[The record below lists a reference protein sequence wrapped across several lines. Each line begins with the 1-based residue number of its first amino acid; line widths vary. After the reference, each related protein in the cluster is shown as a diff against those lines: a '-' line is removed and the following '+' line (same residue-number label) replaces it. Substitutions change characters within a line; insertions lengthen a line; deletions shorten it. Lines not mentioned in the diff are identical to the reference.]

1 MASPQE
7 SNSLCLKRKLV
18 DDCLSKECKSRR
30 IKTEKGPSSD
40 SSAKRCKCCCTRPN
54 LASDCV
60 NYLKSGVPSRVMFY
74 KQGSWHNF
82 PEQIMKSLIEE
93 FRSNKSSVVAV
104 MDDEPVLVDFLS
116 MTLVNLKS
124 RKQRSVA
131 WFDDTGKCFYPSLFF
146 DEEADEV
153 AKVGGDFEG
162 ATQGIMLDKV
172 ANSPP
177 EVVKQV
183 VLESSPPVPQKPA
196 TADIL
201 RKKIASVERGSEG
214 FLFAQDLFL
223 SGMGPFATPNNIL
236 HIHRYSP
243 NDITAQCRLQAFEK
257 QMMSTKEERGD
268 ANVRYGWLGSR
279 KNDIVRI
286 LINGFGNN
294 GKPAEKAGLSAGVYL
309 SPEDRAFSSV
319 GLCDVDEKGVQYMLL
334 CRLILGN
341 MEAVMPGSQDSF
353 PSSDI
358 YDSGVDDCSNPKC
371 YVMWPSHLSTHIRLE
386 YLVSFRLSS
395 KVRNYLLGLKGL
407 WFHPSPK
414 EVAVD
419 ISTLVPV
426 RQPSFL
432 RFFFSIDTLVFQLD
446 VHVLLTV
453 IMSGNAEGPTS
464 PWISFRVL
472 FAMIQENISS
482 VARELLFHHY
492 EELKENKITR
502 EEMVKQMI
510 ILVGEKLLLETL
522 KRLHYCPSLW
532 YKSAGKIASSDP
544 ARTAAE
550 DRSLDQTGNCSLIVS
565 VAHGDSH
572 APNAV
577 AENSTSLCTK
587 GCDTPATGMISKGYD
602 SLAPKGVPET
612 STSVGPVH
620 GASPSVEPK
629 VRDSPIQ
636 TVLSGNI
643 ATDCAKRQDPLVS
656 RVAPVAHNGLLRM
669 PSGKSASLAAQVCNS
684 VRPSTGPSGR
694 ASTEPNNAS
703 KSCGIFAPGIRPKGG
718 ESLVPS
724 LALGNSKYAGVEG
737 LNSAPRATPP
747 GIRPKGGESL
757 VHGLALGNSKCAGAE
772 GINSAPRVTPLGIR
786 PKGGESIAPSL
797 ALGNSKCAGAEG
809 INSAPRVTPPGIR
822 PKGGESI
829 APSLALGNSKCA
841 GAEGLNSAPRVTPP
855 GIRPKGGESFV
866 PSLALGNSKC
876 AGAEG
881 LNSAPRVTPKDKEF
895 LSLSISSQQS
905 PVLNSGHGNP
915 KALATEARGSL
926 SLSIAPNVHDP
937 PASSKE
943 PKDDASPIAGMVSE
957 SQHSQ
962 APNAV
967 TKGT

>member
-1 MASPQE
+1 M
-7 SNSLCLKRKLV
+7 
-18 DDCLSKECKSRR
+18 
-30 IKTEKGPSSD
+30 I
-40 SSAKRCKCCCTRPN
+40 
-54 LASDCV
+54 LA
-60 NYLKSGVPSRVMFY
+60 
-74 KQGSWHNF
+74 
-82 PEQIMKSLIEE
+82 
-93 FRSNKSSVVAV
+93 
-104 MDDEPVLVDFLS
+104 
-116 MTLVNLKS
+116 
-124 RKQRSVA
+124 
-131 WFDDTGKCFYPSLFF
+131 
-146 DEEADEV
+146 
-153 AKVGGDFEG
+153 
-162 ATQGIMLDKV
+162 
-172 ANSPP
+172 
-177 EVVKQV
+177 
-183 VLESSPPVPQKPA
+183 
-196 TADIL
+196 
-201 RKKIASVERGSEG
+201 
-214 FLFAQDLFL
+214 
-223 SGMGPFATPNNIL
+223 
-236 HIHRYSP
+236 
-243 NDITAQCRLQAFEK
+243 
-257 QMMSTKEERGD
+257 
-268 ANVRYGWLGSR
+268 
-279 KNDIVRI
+279 
-286 LINGFGNN
+286 
-294 GKPAEKAGLSAGVYL
+294 
-309 SPEDRAFSSV
+309 
-319 GLCDVDEKGVQYMLL
+319 LL
-334 CRLILGN
+334 YIF
-341 MEAVMPGSQDSF
+341 MQ
-353 PSSDI
+353 
-358 YDSGVDDCSNPKC
+358 
-371 YVMWPSHLSTHIRLE
+371 
-386 YLVSFRLSS
+386 
-395 KVRNYLLGLKGL
+395 
-407 WFHPSPK
+407 
-414 EVAVD
+414 
-419 ISTLVPV
+419 
-426 RQPSFL
+426 
-432 RFFFSIDTLVFQLD
+432 
-446 VHVLLTV
+446 

-905 PVLNSGHGNP
+905 PVLNSGKGHDGTSGAARPVHAPGHGNP

-967 TKGT
+967 TKGYNAPTPSTVLGNSCHGTTLLVTSLVFLLTLMLPW